1 MEPTSS
7 IFPVGVTDTL
17 LQTME
22 PTGSICPT
30 VTISVMGTPLQ
41 IVEPTSRPSMTSG
54 EGNQQTY
61 SIDIV
66 AGIIAAAATMG
77 VLNIILIAVI
87 VMLLMRRGKRQV
99 PGSAVHYEDVQKIS
113 RVEMKDNKAY
123 GHSTVRVAET
133 VPGCKAEVDRVQVSG
148 GNQGGGIE
156 KNEAYAQP
164 RGDNTHWTLNHAPK
178 VIYYENMLSEK
189 L

>member
-30 VTISVMGTPLQ
+30 VTVSVMGTPLQ
-41 IVEPTSRPSMTSG
+41 TVEPTSRPSMTSG

-66 AGIIAAAATMG
+66 AGIITAAATMG

-87 VMLLMRRGKRQV
+87 VMLLMRRGKRQFQS
-99 PGSAVHYEDVQKIS
+99 SAVHYEDVQKSS

-123 GHSTVRVAET
+123 GHSTVRVAE
-133 VPGCKAEVDRVQVSG
+133 
-148 GNQGGGIE
+148 GGGIE
-156 KNEAYAQP
+156 KNEVYAQS

-178 VIYYENMLSEK
+178 VIYYENMLNVE
-189 L
+189 